1 MTVGLGVGPRDLAG
15 LAVARVDLVD
25 LERSDRSAA
34 RLGRL
39 RRLTDVAMV
48 ESFLRC
54 VRASGP
60 HRGGIIGT
68 SKNESLSP
76 PE

>member
-1 MTVGLGVGPRDLAG
+1 
-15 LAVARVDLVD
+15 
-25 LERSDRSAA
+25 
-34 RLGRL
+34 
-39 RRLTDVAMV
+39 MV
-48 ESFLRC
+48 ESSSGAW
-54 VRASGP
+54 ASGP